1 MATRKRDIPEINAGS
16 MADIAFLLLVFF
28 LVTTTM
34 DIPTGLQVALP
45 PISEEPPEDSKQKKR
60 EVLEV
65 LVNANDQLLVEG
77 APLTINKL
85 RQKTI
90 DHLTNEGRNPTL
102 STSSVK
108 AIVSLKNDRGTSYD
122 MYVQV
127 YNELTAAYNSV
138 RDDYSKAKYG
148 KPYSELDPKRKSDI
162 PKIKEVKAKYP
173 KKLSE
178 AEPVSLGGGE

>member
-1 MATRKRDIPEINAGS
+1 MGSRRRDIPEINAGS

-34 DIPTGLQVALP
+34 DVPNGLQVALP

-65 LVNANDQLLVEG
+65 LVNSSDQLQVEG
-77 APLTINKL
+77 SILTIDKL
-85 RQKTI
+85 RQKTM

-102 STSSVK
+102 STTSTK
-108 AIVSLKNDRGTSYD
+108 AIVPLKNDRGTSYD

-127 YNELTAAYNSV
+127 YNELTAAYNKV
-138 RDDYSKAKYG
+138 RDEYSMQKYGVIYSK
-148 KPYSELDPKRKSDI
+148 LDPIRDED
-162 PKIKEVKAKYP
+162 KIKEVKKKYP

-178 AEPVSLGGGE
+178 AEPVSIGG

>member
-1 MATRKRDIPEINAGS
+1 MGSRRRDIPEINAGS

-34 DIPTGLQVALP
+34 DTPLGLQVALP
-45 PISEEPPEDSKQKKR
+45 PISDEPPPESKQRKS

-65 LVNANDQLLVEG
+65 LVNAADQLLVEG
-77 APLTINKL
+77 SPMMIDKL
-85 RQKTI
+85 KQKTI
-90 DHLTNEGRNPTL
+90 DHLTNEGVDPTL
-102 STSSVK
+102 SSTSTK

-127 YNELTAAYNSV
+127 YNELTAAYNEV
-138 RDDYSKAKYG
+138 RDE
-148 KPYSELDPKRKSDI
+148 YSEREFGKKYSDLDGIREKE
-162 PKIKEVKAKYP
+162 KIKQVKEKYP

-178 AEPVSLGGGE
+178 AEPVSLGK

>member
-1 MATRKRDIPEINAGS
+1 MGSRRRDIPEINAGS

-34 DIPTGLQVALP
+34 YVPNGLQVALP

-65 LVNANDQLLVEG
+65 LVNSADQLLVEG
-77 APLTINKL
+77 SALTIDKL
-85 RQKTI
+85 RQKTM

-102 STSSVK
+102 STTSTK

-127 YNELTAAYNSV
+127 YNELTAAYNKV
-138 RDDYSKAKYG
+138 RDEYSMQKYGVIYSK
-148 KPYSELDPKRKSDI
+148 LDPLRDED
-162 PKIKEVKAKYP
+162 KIKEVKKKYP

-178 AEPVSLGGGE
+178 AEPVSIGG

>member
-1 MATRKRDIPEINAGS
+1 MSRKSRGIPEINAGS

-45 PISEEPPEDSKQKKR
+45 PITDEPPQESQQRQR

-65 LVNANDQLLVEG
+65 LVNASDQLLVEKE
-77 APLTINKL
+77 LMSIDRL
-85 RQKTI
+85 RQKTK

-102 STSSVK
+102 STTSTK

-127 YNELTAAYNSV
+127 YNELTAAYNEV
-138 RDDYSKAKYG
+138 RDEYSEKKFGRPYG
-148 KPYSELDPKRKSDI
+148 KLTKEDQ
-162 PKIKEVKAKYP
+162 IKEVKNKYP

-178 AEPVSLGGGE
+178 AEPVSLGGS

>member
-1 MATRKRDIPEINAGS
+1 MGSIRRDIPEINAGS

-34 DIPTGLQVALP
+34 DVPNGLQVALP

-65 LVNANDQLLVEG
+65 LVNSADQLLVEG
-77 APLTINKL
+77 SVLTIDKL
-85 RQKTI
+85 RQKTM

-102 STSSVK
+102 STTSTK

-127 YNELTAAYNSV
+127 YNELTAAYNQV
-138 RDDYSKAKYG
+138 RDDYSMQQFG
-148 KPYSELDPKRKSDI
+148 VIYSKLDPTRDED
-162 PKIKEVKAKYP
+162 KIKEVKAKYP

-178 AEPVSLGGGE
+178 AEPVSIGG

>member
-1 MATRKRDIPEINAGS
+1 MGSRRRDIPEINAGS

-34 DIPTGLQVALP
+34 DVPNGLQVALP

-65 LVNANDQLLVEG
+65 LVNSADQLLVEG
-77 APLTINKL
+77 SILTIDKL
-85 RQKTI
+85 RQKTM

-102 STSSVK
+102 SSTSTK

-127 YNELTAAYNSV
+127 YNELTAAYNKV
-138 RDDYSKAKYG
+138 RDEYSMQKYGVIYSK
-148 KPYSELDPKRKSDI
+148 LDPLRDED
-162 PKIKEVKAKYP
+162 KIKEVKKKYP

-178 AEPVSLGGGE
+178 AEPVSIGG

>member
-1 MATRKRDIPEINAGS
+1 MGSRRRDIPEINAGS

-34 DIPTGLQVALP
+34 DVPNGLQVALP

-65 LVNANDQLLVEG
+65 LVNSADQLLVEG
-77 APLTINKL
+77 SVLTIDKL
-85 RQKTI
+85 RQKTM

-102 STSSVK
+102 STTSTK

-127 YNELTAAYNSV
+127 YNELTAAYNQV
-138 RDDYSKAKYG
+138 RDDYSMQQFG
-148 KPYSELDPKRKSDI
+148 VIYSKLDPKRDED
-162 PKIKEVKAKYP
+162 KIKEVKAKYP

-178 AEPVSLGGGE
+178 AEPVSIGG